1 MKILIAY
8 SSKTGNTRKL
18 AEAIHLAL
26 PGADLC
32 PVENAPNPA
41 AYDLVFAGFWVEAE
55 NANHTMVGFLQKLS
69 GIKTALFATLGAYP
83 DTQHAAAS
91 MKAAVAQIPD
101 AVVVDRFICQG
112 AIDPEMIE
120 WMEMLPEND
129 KNAPTEARRTLWKD
143 AASHPD
149 ENDLNAVA
157 KWAQQVLKNQA
168 ALA

>member
-1 MKILIAY
+1 VKILIAY

-32 PVENAPNPA
+32 RVDNAPNPA

-55 NANHTMVGFLQKLS
+55 NANHDMVGFMKKLG

-91 MKAAVAQIPD
+91 LKAAAKEIPN
-101 AVVVDRFICQG
+101 AVIVDRFICQG
-112 AIDPEMIE
+112 AIDPAMIE

-143 AASHPD
+143 ASSHPD
-149 ENDLNAVA
+149 DDDLNAVTQ
-157 KWAQQVLKNQA
+157 WAEQVLKNQA
-168 ALA
+168 